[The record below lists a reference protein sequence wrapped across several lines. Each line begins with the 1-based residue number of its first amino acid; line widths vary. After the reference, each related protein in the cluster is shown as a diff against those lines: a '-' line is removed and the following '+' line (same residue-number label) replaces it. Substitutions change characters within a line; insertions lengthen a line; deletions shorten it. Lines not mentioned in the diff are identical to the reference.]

1 MEYRLARRM
10 TQPTATTRPRPILYV
25 AASEATASEGAE
37 RLEAVEAGTGPGRS
51 VRPATTIERVEN
63 WAPAVDCV
71 VFAETPTTAAGANLL
86 EVVAACGS
94 TPVVLFADGSFTA
107 GAARSTDGI
116 DGYVRRDTDD
126 AMVHLADEIEWVC
139 RDEPRCQPDRDRLQ
153 PAVAA
158 LPVPAVWYDLEDG
171 EPIVRAA
178 TDAVADVFGT
188 DPDEVVGDPVD
199 EWLVPSG
206 LEHRRTTLR
215 EALRAGERRQF
226 DRRHDTGD
234 GVREYR
240 VTVVPLETTGI
251 DETPTADGAAGVVV
265 YHDVT
270 ELHRSRRAR
279 AAADARLEA
288 IADAL
293 DDEVWPPLNVARS
306 YLDLAADT
314 GADDHVAT
322 VADTQE
328 RVAERLE
335 RVAAVAERDAL
346 VEPEPVGVHDIAR
359 QAWIGV
365 DTGDTRLVTRDAT
378 DRVLEA
384 DRTRLRELF
393 ECLFRL
399 VVADGPVPAVVVD
412 VTADGFYLTQYDP
425 DADTEATVD
434 LETEPDAAESD
445 TNRSAALN
453 GADGD
458 LETVERIADAHG
470 WSVDVVETNGRI
482 AVVCRGVADGER
494 VLDGI

>member
-1 MEYRLARRM
+1 MEYPLAHRM

-37 RLEAVEAGTGPGRS
+37 RLETVESGSGPGRS

-94 TPVVLFADGSFTA
+94 TPVVLFADGSFTP

-153 PAVAA
+153 TVVAA
-158 LPVPAVWYDLEDG
+158 LPFPALWYEREDG
-171 EPIVRAA
+171 EHVVRAA

-188 DPDEVVGDPVD
+188 DPDEVVGDTVD

-206 LEHRRTTLR
+206 LEHRQTTLR
-215 EALRAGERRQF
+215 EALQAGKRSQF
-226 DRRHDTGD
+226 ERRHDTVD
-234 GVREYR
+234 GVREFR
-240 VTVVPLETTGI
+240 VTLVPLEATATDDTVTG
-251 DETPTADGAAGVVV
+251 DAAGVLV

-279 AAADARLEA
+279 AAADARLEG

-293 DDEVWPPLNVARS
+293 DNEVWPPLNVARN

-314 GADDHVAT
+314 GNDEHVAT
-322 VADTQE
+322 VADAQE
-328 RVAERLE
+328 RVEERLE
-335 RVAAVAERDAL
+335 RVAAIAAEDRL

-359 QAWIGV
+359 RAWIGV
-365 DTGDTRLVTRDAT
+365 DTGDTRLVTQNAT
-378 DRVLEA
+378 DRVLAA
-384 DRTRLRELF
+384 DTVRLRELF

-425 DADTEATVD
+425 DVDTEATVD

-494 VLDGI
+494 ALDGI